1 MSISRM
7 YQFLTQR
14 QDVTDKEKGVKV
26 AVHADLTDKDQ
37 TVERPTAHTV
47 ATING
52 NKVIWLASTE
62 VRNLTITDT
71 ISYTGLSSTLYR
83 AEATAF
89 KADGTQLMVNG
100 QPIKSIVEFTPG
112 TKDGTVDVNITF
124 STEGLSEGDRIVIFE
139 KIYDVAT
146 EEEISEVT
154 QTEDLLIARHEDLND
169 SDQTITIHFRPTTGE
184 IVPTYTMIG
193 AGLVALSALI
203 AAFLFRKKKKKKT
216 TSPE

>member
-1 MSISRM
+1 
-7 YQFLTQR
+7 
-14 QDVTDKEKGVKV
+14 
-26 AVHADLTDKDQ
+26 
-37 TVERPTAHTV
+37 
-47 ATING
+47 
-52 NKVIWLASTE
+52 
-62 VRNLTITDT
+62 
-71 ISYTGLSSTLYR
+71 
-83 AEATAF
+83 
-89 KADGTQLMVNG
+89 MVNG
-100 QPIKSIVEFTPG
+100 QPIKSIVEFTPD
-112 TKDGTVDVNITF
+112 TKDGTVDVKITF

-203 AAFLFRKKKKKKT
+203 AAFLFRKKKKT

>member
-1 MSISRM
+1 
-7 YQFLTQR
+7 
-14 QDVTDKEKGVKV
+14 
-26 AVHADLTDKDQ
+26 
-37 TVERPTAHTV
+37 
-47 ATING
+47 
-52 NKVIWLASTE
+52 
-62 VRNLTITDT
+62 
-71 ISYTGLSSTLYR
+71 
-83 AEATAF
+83 
-89 KADGTQLMVNG
+89 MVDA

-124 STEGLSEGDRIVIFE
+124 STEGLSEGDKIVVFE

-146 EEEISEVT
+146 ETEIADGT

-203 AAFLFRKKKKKKT
+203 AAFLFRRKKRT
-216 TSPE
+216 VSPE